1 METWKDIVGDRL
13 ASMNG
18 ISSKVTD
25 KTFDKLVEEVYYV
38 LMSADYD
45 EDKGF
50 KDLEIFETIEE
61 VIADCISGYF
71 DSEIAYINREH
82 LSEKTYGTLRG
93 YMLQVSRVNKTNLK
107 LDIYINK
114 KICYN
119 LYKFII
125 IL

>member
-61 VIADCISGYF
+61 VIAECLNGYF
-71 DSEIAYINREH
+71 DSEI
-82 LSEKTYGTLRG
+82 
-93 YMLQVSRVNKTNLK
+93 
-107 LDIYINK
+107 
-114 KICYN
+114 
-119 LYKFII
+119 
-125 IL
+125 

>member
-18 ISSKVTD
+18 ISSKISD

-71 DSEIAYINREH
+71 DSEI
-82 LSEKTYGTLRG
+82 
-93 YMLQVSRVNKTNLK
+93 
-107 LDIYINK
+107 
-114 KICYN
+114 
-119 LYKFII
+119 
-125 IL
+125 

>member
-25 KTFDKLVEEVYYV
+25 KTFDKLVEGVYYV

-61 VIADCISGYF
+61 VIAECLNGYF
-71 DSEIAYINREH
+71 DSEI
-82 LSEKTYGTLRG
+82 
-93 YMLQVSRVNKTNLK
+93 
-107 LDIYINK
+107 
-114 KICYN
+114 
-119 LYKFII
+119 
-125 IL
+125 

>member
-1 METWKDIVGDRL
+1 METWKGIVGDRL

-61 VIADCISGYF
+61 VIAECLNGYF
-71 DSEIAYINREH
+71 DSEI
-82 LSEKTYGTLRG
+82 
-93 YMLQVSRVNKTNLK
+93 
-107 LDIYINK
+107 
-114 KICYN
+114 
-119 LYKFII
+119 
-125 IL
+125 

>member
-1 METWKDIVGDRL
+1 METWKGIVGDRL

-71 DSEIAYINREH
+71 DSEI
-82 LSEKTYGTLRG
+82 
-93 YMLQVSRVNKTNLK
+93 
-107 LDIYINK
+107 
-114 KICYN
+114 
-119 LYKFII
+119 
-125 IL
+125 

>member
-71 DSEIAYINREH
+71 DSEI
-82 LSEKTYGTLRG
+82 
-93 YMLQVSRVNKTNLK
+93 
-107 LDIYINK
+107 
-114 KICYN
+114 
-119 LYKFII
+119 
-125 IL
+125 

>member
-1 METWKDIVGDRL
+1 METWKGIVGDRL

-18 ISSKVTD
+18 ISSKISD

-50 KDLEIFETIEE
+50 KDLEIFEAIEE

-71 DSEIAYINREH
+71 DSEI
-82 LSEKTYGTLRG
+82 
-93 YMLQVSRVNKTNLK
+93 
-107 LDIYINK
+107 
-114 KICYN
+114 
-119 LYKFII
+119 
-125 IL
+125 

>member
-1 METWKDIVGDRL
+1 
-13 ASMNG
+13 MNG
-18 ISSKVTD
+18 ISSKISD

-71 DSEIAYINREH
+71 DSEI
-82 LSEKTYGTLRG
+82 
-93 YMLQVSRVNKTNLK
+93 
-107 LDIYINK
+107 
-114 KICYN
+114 
-119 LYKFII
+119 
-125 IL
+125 

>member
-1 METWKDIVGDRL
+1 METWKGIVGDRL

-18 ISSKVTD
+18 ISSKISD

-61 VIADCISGYF
+61 VIAECLNGYF
-71 DSEIAYINREH
+71 DSEI
-82 LSEKTYGTLRG
+82 
-93 YMLQVSRVNKTNLK
+93 
-107 LDIYINK
+107 
-114 KICYN
+114 
-119 LYKFII
+119 
-125 IL
+125 

>member
-1 METWKDIVGDRL
+1 METWKGIVGDRL

-18 ISSKVTD
+18 ISSKISD

-71 DSEIAYINREH
+71 DSEI
-82 LSEKTYGTLRG
+82 
-93 YMLQVSRVNKTNLK
+93 
-107 LDIYINK
+107 
-114 KICYN
+114 
-119 LYKFII
+119 
-125 IL
+125 